1 MYIYNY
7 REVYNTMK
15 IAIVGAGKLGLKV
28 INALVGGDHALTVF
42 DTNEAVLNKIGQQY
56 DVMTVAGNAKQI
68 SLLKDRGIE
77 NFDFLIACTDS
88 DEQNIVIA
96 AFAKKLGCSKV
107 IARVRDPEHMNQMDF
122 IMEAMNIDHI
132 VNPDLSITKE
142 IYKYLVEKYTLT
154 NGIFSSGK
162 VSLVQFKVQK
172 YKKLI
177 GLSMI
182 DASKV
187 LPNMLVVAISR
198 NGKII
203 IPHGKT
209 VIDEHD
215 TLYLIGEKTEIIEL
229 HKKVHEKGKYTNLQ
243 KAMIIGGGK
252 TGYYLAGKLAE
263 FGIAVKLIEKSK
275 ERCYYLS
282 THLDDVMVLHGDATD
297 ISLLEEE
304 NLDEMDAF
312 VAATGFDEENL
323 LLALIAK
330 QRGVEDVISKVSHQ
344 SYKDLIEKMGI
355 DMALNPLDI
364 VASTILRYIQGS
376 KKIIASLLIQG
387 QAEIM
392 EIIASNE
399 MKLANVPLKDVHL
412 PEGVL
417 IAAIHRGQQ
426 VIIPNGDTKILD
438 GDKVTIFCLLSD
450 IGELEKLFT
459 AKRAFL

>member
-1 MYIYNY
+1 
-7 REVYNTMK
+7 MK

-28 INALVGGDHALTVF
+28 VNALVGGDHAITVF
-42 DTNEAVLNKIGQQY
+42 DVNEAVLNKIGQQY

-96 AFAKKLGCSKV
+96 SFAKKLGCSKV

-122 IMEAMNIDHI
+122 IMETMNIDHI

-182 DASKV
+182 DVSKV

-215 TLYLIGEKTEIIEL
+215 TLYLIGEKSEIVEL

-243 KAMIIGGGK
+243 KVMIIGGGK
-252 TGYYLAGKLAE
+252 TGYYLAGKLSE

-297 ISLLEEE
+297 TSLLEEE

-364 VASTILRYIQGS
+364 VASTILRYVQGS
-376 KKIIASLLIQG
+376 KKVIASLLIQG

-392 EIIASNE
+392 EIIASND
-399 MKLANVPLKDVHL
+399 MKLANVPLKDVAL
-412 PEGVL
+412 PDGVL

-426 VIIPNGDTKILD
+426 VIIPNGDTRILAD
-438 GDKVTIFCLLSD
+438 DKVTIFCLLTD

>member
-1 MYIYNY
+1 
-7 REVYNTMK
+7 MK

-28 INALVGGDHALTVF
+28 INALVGGDHAITVF
-42 DTNEAVLNKIGQQY
+42 DVNEAVLNKISQQY

-122 IMEAMNIDHI
+122 IMETMNIDHI

-172 YKKLI
+172 YRKLI

-182 DASKV
+182 EVSKV

-215 TLYLIGEKTEIIEL
+215 TLYLIGEKSQIVEL
-229 HKKVHEKGKYTNLQ
+229 HKKVHEKGKYNNLQ
-243 KAMIIGGGK
+243 KVMIIGGGK
-252 TGYYLAGKLAE
+252 TGYYLAGKLSE

-297 ISLLEEE
+297 TSLLEEE

-399 MKLANVPLKDVHL
+399 MKLANVPLKDVAL
-412 PEGVL
+412 PDGVL

-426 VIIPNGDTKILD
+426 VIIPNGDTRILED
-438 GDKVTIFCLLSD
+438 DKVTIFCLLTD

-459 AKRAFL
+459 AKKAFL

>member
-1 MYIYNY
+1 M
-7 REVYNTMK
+7 R

-28 INALVGGDHALTVF
+28 INALVGGDHAITVF
-42 DTNEAVLNKIGQQY
+42 DVNEAVLNKISQQY

-122 IMEAMNIDHI
+122 IMETMNIDHI

-172 YKKLI
+172 YRKLI

-182 DASKV
+182 EVSKV

-215 TLYLIGEKTEIIEL
+215 TLYLIGEKSQIVEL

-243 KAMIIGGGK
+243 KVMIIGGGK
-252 TGYYLAGKLAE
+252 TGYYLAGKLSE

-297 ISLLEEE
+297 TSLLEEE

-364 VASTILRYIQGS
+364 VASTILRYVQGS
-376 KKIIASLLIQG
+376 KKVIASLLIQG

-392 EIIASNE
+392 EIIASND
-399 MKLANVPLKDVHL
+399 MKLANVPLKDVAL
-412 PEGVL
+412 PDGVL

-426 VIIPNGDTKILD
+426 VIIPNGDTRILED
-438 GDKVTIFCLLSD
+438 DKVTVFCLLTD

-459 AKRAFL
+459 AKKAFL

>member
-1 MYIYNY
+1 M
-7 REVYNTMK
+7 R

-28 INALVGGDHALTVF
+28 ITALVGGDHAITVF
-42 DTNEAVLNKIGQQY
+42 DVHESVLNKIGQQY

-68 SLLKDRGIE
+68 SLLKERGIG

-88 DEQNIVIA
+88 DEQNIVVA

-122 IMEAMNIDHI
+122 IMETMNIDHI

-172 YKKLI
+172 YKKLV
-177 GLSMI
+177 GLSMVEV
-182 DASKV
+182 SKV

-209 VIDEHD
+209 VIDDHD
-215 TLYLIGEKTEIIEL
+215 TLYLIGEKSEIVEL

-252 TGYYLAGKLAE
+252 TGFYLAGKLAE

-297 ISLLEEE
+297 TTLLEEE

-392 EIIASNE
+392 EIIASND
-399 MKLANVPLKDVHL
+399 MKLANVPLKDVDL
-412 PEGVL
+412 PDGVL

-426 VIIPNGDTKILD
+426 VIIPNGDTKILED
-438 GDKVTIFCLLSD
+438 DKVTIFCLLTD

-459 AKRAFL
+459 AKKAFL

>member
-1 MYIYNY
+1 M
-7 REVYNTMK
+7 R

-28 INALVGGDHALTVF
+28 INALVGGDHAITVF
-42 DTNEAVLNKIGQQY
+42 DTNEAVLNKISNQY

-68 SLLKDRGIE
+68 SLLKEHGIE
-77 NFDFLIACTDS
+77 SFDFLIACTDN

-96 AFAKKLGCSKV
+96 SFAKKLGCSKV
-107 IARVRDPEHMNQMDF
+107 LARVRDPEHMNQMDF
-122 IMEAMNIDHI
+122 IMETMNIDHI

-162 VSLVQFKVQK
+162 VSLVQFKVNR

-182 DASKV
+182 EVSKV
-187 LPNMLVVAISR
+187 LTNMLVVAISR

-203 IPHGKT
+203 IPHGQT
-209 VIDEHD
+209 VIDAND
-215 TLYLIGEKTEIIEL
+215 TIYMIGEKSEIVEL

-243 KAMIIGGGK
+243 KVMIIGGGK
-252 TGYYLAGKLAE
+252 TGFYLAGKLAE
-263 FGIAVKLIEKSK
+263 FGVAVKLIEKSK

-297 ISLLEEE
+297 TTLLEEE

-364 VASTILRYIQGS
+364 VASTILRYVQGS

-392 EIIASNE
+392 EIIATND
-399 MKLANVPLKDVHL
+399 MKLANVPLKDVDL
-412 PEGVL
+412 PDGVL

-426 VIIPNGDTKILD
+426 VIIPNGDTKILED
-438 GDKVTIFCLLSD
+438 DKVTIFCLLSD

-459 AKRAFL
+459 ARKAFL

>member
-1 MYIYNY
+1 M
-7 REVYNTMK
+7 R

-28 INALVGGDHALTVF
+28 INALVGGDHAITVF
-42 DTNEAVLNKIGQQY
+42 DVNESVLNKIGQQY

-68 SLLKDRGIE
+68 SLLKERGIG

-88 DEQNIVIA
+88 DEQNIVVA

-122 IMEAMNIDHI
+122 IMETMNIDHI

-154 NGIFSSGK
+154 NGIFSSRK

-172 YKKLI
+172 YKKLV
-177 GLSMI
+177 GLSMVEV
-182 DASKV
+182 SKV

-209 VIDEHD
+209 VIDDHD
-215 TLYLIGEKTEIIEL
+215 TLYLIGEKSEIVEL

-252 TGYYLAGKLAE
+252 TGFYLAGKLAE

-297 ISLLEEE
+297 TTLLEEE

-392 EIIASNE
+392 EIIASND
-399 MKLANVPLKDVHL
+399 MKLANVPLKDVDL
-412 PEGVL
+412 PDGVL

-426 VIIPNGDTKILD
+426 VIIPNGDTKILED
-438 GDKVTIFCLLSD
+438 DKVTIFCLLTD

-459 AKRAFL
+459 AKKAFL

>member
-1 MYIYNY
+1 M
-7 REVYNTMK
+7 R

-28 INALVGGDHALTVF
+28 INALVGGDHAITVF
-42 DTNEAVLNKIGQQY
+42 DVNESVLNKIGQQY

-68 SLLKDRGIE
+68 SLLKERGIG

-88 DEQNIVIA
+88 DEQNIVVA

-122 IMEAMNIDHI
+122 IMETMNIDHI

-172 YKKLI
+172 YKKLV
-177 GLSMI
+177 GLSMVEV
-182 DASKV
+182 SKV

-215 TLYLIGEKTEIIEL
+215 TLYLIGEKSEIVEL

-252 TGYYLAGKLAE
+252 TGFYLAGKLAE

-297 ISLLEEE
+297 TTLLEEE

-364 VASTILRYIQGS
+364 VASTILRYVQGS
-376 KKIIASLLIQG
+376 KKVIASLLIQG

-392 EIIASNE
+392 EIIASND
-399 MKLANVPLKDVHL
+399 MKLANVPLKDVAL
-412 PEGVL
+412 PDGVL

-426 VIIPNGDTKILD
+426 VIIPNGDTRILAD
-438 GDKVTIFCLLSD
+438 DKVTIFCLLSD

-459 AKRAFL
+459 ARKAFL

>member
-1 MYIYNY
+1 M
-7 REVYNTMK
+7 R

-28 INALVGGDHALTVF
+28 INALVGGDHAITVF
-42 DTNEAVLNKIGQQY
+42 DVNEAVLNKIGQQY

-68 SLLKDRGIE
+68 SLLKDRAIG

-96 AFAKKLGCSKV
+96 SFAKKLGCSKV

-122 IMEAMNIDHI
+122 IMETMNIDHI

-172 YKKLI
+172 YKKLV
-177 GLSMI
+177 GLSMVEV
-182 DASKV
+182 SKV

-203 IPHGKT
+203 IPHGRT

-215 TLYLIGEKTEIIEL
+215 TLYLIGEKSEIVEL

-243 KAMIIGGGK
+243 KVMIIGGGK

-263 FGIAVKLIEKSK
+263 FGIAVKIIEKSK

-297 ISLLEEE
+297 TSLLEEE

-330 QRGVEDVISKVSHQ
+330 QRGIEDVISKVSHQ

-364 VASTILRYIQGS
+364 VASTILRYVQGS
-376 KKIIASLLIQG
+376 KKVIASLLIQG

-392 EIIASNE
+392 EIIASND
-399 MKLANVPLKDVHL
+399 MKLANVPLKDVAL
-412 PEGVL
+412 PDGVL

-426 VIIPNGDTKILD
+426 VIIPNGDTRILED
-438 GDKVTIFCLLSD
+438 DKVTIFCLLTD

-459 AKRAFL
+459 AKKAFL

>member
-1 MYIYNY
+1 
-7 REVYNTMK
+7 MK

-28 INALVGGDHALTVF
+28 VNALVGGDHAITVF
-42 DTNEAVLNKIGQQY
+42 DVNEAVLNKIGQQY

-68 SLLKDRGIE
+68 SLLQDRGIE

-96 AFAKKLGCSKV
+96 SFAKKLGCSKV

-122 IMEAMNIDHI
+122 IMETMNIDHI

-182 DASKV
+182 DVSKV

-209 VIDEHD
+209 VIDDHD
-215 TLYLIGEKTEIIEL
+215 TLYLIGEKSEIVEL

-243 KAMIIGGGK
+243 KVMIIGGGK
-252 TGYYLAGKLAE
+252 TGYYLAGKLSE

-297 ISLLEEE
+297 TSLLEEE

-364 VASTILRYIQGS
+364 VASTILRYVQGS
-376 KKIIASLLIQG
+376 KKVIASLLIQG

-392 EIIASNE
+392 EIIASND
-399 MKLANVPLKDVHL
+399 MKLANVPLKDVAL
-412 PEGVL
+412 PDGVL

-426 VIIPNGDTKILD
+426 VIIPNGDTRILAD
-438 GDKVTIFCLLSD
+438 DKVTIFCLLTD